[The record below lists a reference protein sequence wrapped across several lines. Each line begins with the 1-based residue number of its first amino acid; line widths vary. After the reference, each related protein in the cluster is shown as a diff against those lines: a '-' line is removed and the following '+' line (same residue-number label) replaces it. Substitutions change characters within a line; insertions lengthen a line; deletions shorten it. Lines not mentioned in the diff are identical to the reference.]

1 MSVVQQSLSETTHIG
16 RPDDCECLSDH
27 TSDDRLPCFAC
38 YSEGF
43 DVPNPSP
50 DDD

>member
-1 MSVVQQSLSETTHIG
+1 MSVVQQSLSETTPIG
-16 RPDDCECLSDH
+16 RPDDCQCLSDY

-38 YSEGF
+38 FGDGF
-43 DVPNPSP
+43 DTPNPHA